1 MFCNNLHSQ
10 NDMYITESTKMEAEG
25 VSTWLVNLRNCNSR
39 LYRFPA
45 SRHTAGCAKALL
57 ERRDNWAHKRS
68 CSGLQSAQGPSGS
81 GGLSLSRMICTSS
94 QTPGCTGSYRTIT
107 SYHMDLRMSSIVKFN
122 TEPSRA
128 FMKPVPVHVL
138 FLPSR

>member
-1 MFCNNLHSQ
+1 MTTVVIKTK
-10 NDMYITESTKMEAEG
+10 YITESTKIEAEG
-25 VSTWLVNLRNCNSR
+25 VSMWLLNLRNCSRR

-45 SRHTAGCAKALL
+45 SKHIDGWAMALL
-57 ERRDNWAHKRS
+57 ERRGNWAHRRS
-68 CSGLQSAQGPSGS
+68 YSGLQSAHGPLGS

-107 SYHMDLRMSSIVKFN
+107 SYHIDLRMSSIVKFN

-128 FMKPVPVHVL
+128 FIKPVPVHVL